1 MEHATVAERGKDGAN
16 GVLESGIGSVAV
28 LMTVA
33 VVTEV
38 VVVMESS
45 SSSPS
50 SDIQVE
56 VGLHAC
62 ERKVRCSAMV
72 SRSEGQPAVVGMG
85 QLSV

>member
-1 MEHATVAERGKDGAN
+1 MEHATVADRGIEGAD
-16 GVLESGIGSVAV
+16 GVLETGIGSVAV
-28 LMTVA
+28 LITVA

-38 VVVMESS
+38 VVVIESS

-56 VGLHAC
+56 VGLQAW

-72 SRSEGQPAVVGMG
+72 SRSEG
-85 QLSV
+85 

>member
-1 MEHATVAERGKDGAN
+1 MEHATVADRGKDGTT
-16 GVLESGIGSVAV
+16 GVLGIGSVAV

-38 VVVMESS
+38 VVVMESN

-56 VGLHAC
+56 VGLQAWD
-62 ERKVRCSAMV
+62 RKVRCSAMV
-72 SRSEGQPAVVGMG
+72 SRSEGYPAVVGMG